1 MARSKSDDKRDAIL
15 TAAVRV
21 IAAQGL
27 SAPTAVIAKEAGVSN
42 GSLFN
47 YFDTK
52 ADLLNQLYRELKAE
66 MGAAA
71 LDGLPAERDVREQ
84 LQYIWSH
91 WLRWATASPSKRRA
105 LAHLDVSGDVTPDSR
120 RIASQG
126 LSAVQGVLQR
136 SYRDGPLRDAPPG
149 FVIALMSALAD
160 TTIDFMVRDTVNAD
174 AHAAIA
180 FDALWRI
187 VA

>member
-1 MARSKSDDKRDAIL
+1 MARPRSEDKRDAII
-15 TAAVRV
+15 AAAIRV
-21 IAAQGL
+21 IAEQGL
-27 SAPTAVIAKEAGVSN
+27 SAPTATIAREAGVSN

-52 ADLLNQLYRELKAE
+52 ADLLNQLYRDLKAE

-71 LDGLPAERDVREQ
+71 LDRLPAERDVREQ
-84 LQYIWSH
+84 LRHIWSH
-91 WLRWATASPSKRRA
+91 WLRWATASSEKRRA
-105 LAHLDVSGDVTPDSR
+105 LTHLDVSGDVTPESR
-120 RIASQG
+120 RIASQA
-126 LSAVQGVLQR
+126 LAEVQKVLQR

-160 TTIDFMVRDTVNAD
+160 TTIDFMVSDPAHAD